1 MQVGAFADADKAK
14 EVRLKLERAGLKTYT
29 QVVDAKDGKR
39 TRVRVGPYA
48 SRAEA
53 DKAAARIKGLDL
65 SASVLT
71 L

>member
-1 MQVGAFADADKAK
+1 MAAPTPEAIETARRKVLQAKA
-14 EVRLKLERAGLKTYT
+14 RL
-29 QVVDAKDGKR
+29 Q
-39 TRVRVGPYA
+39 
-48 SRAEA
+48 AEA

>member
-1 MQVGAFADADKAK
+1 MRV
-14 EVRLKLERAGLKTYT
+14 KLERAGLKTYA
-29 QVVDAKDGKR
+29 QVVDSKDRKS
-39 TRVRVGPYA
+39 TRVRVGPYS

-65 SASVLT
+65 SASILT